1 MPITYEQWA
10 KHAETQAR
18 PERHVT
24 PEVRADA
31 QRAQTVLEHPG
42 FHMFQMRLGEERA
55 RVERQ
60 TETVKHRL
68 VHGRGVTTDEIHRL
82 REDAANLDGRLTAI
96 DMALGLLPEIVKA
109 GSEAQSG

>member
-1 MPITYEQWA
+1 MPITYEDWISANAA
-10 KHAETQAR
+10 KREP

-42 FHMFQMRLGEERA
+42 FHMFQAKLGEERA

-82 REDAANLDGRLTAI
+82 REDASNLDGRLWGL

-109 GSEAQSG
+109 GTE